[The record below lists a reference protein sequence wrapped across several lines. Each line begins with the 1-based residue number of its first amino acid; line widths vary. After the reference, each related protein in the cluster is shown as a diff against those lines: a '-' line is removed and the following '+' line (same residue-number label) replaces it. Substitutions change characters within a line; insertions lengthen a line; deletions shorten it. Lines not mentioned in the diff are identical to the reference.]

1 MRNKIEAAA
10 DSPSLDSSAYHCTRR
25 EENHEKE
32 AIAGDS
38 TEEAHLKAAVHKV
51 YADVVEESQ
60 QEAPQ
65 IAYRLK
71 RSRLKKTSCFSSSR
85 ATLQAVTPALAQ
97 SQYLPVWL
105 DSLQAM
111 EVFRSPLCGTNFEP
125 VSYLHIFFLQRK
137 RKKQSHS

>member
-71 RSRLKKTSCFSSSR
+71 RSRLKKTFLFFKFQGYFTGCDSHLSSESIS
-85 ATLQAVTPALAQ
+85 ACLT
-97 SQYLPVWL
+97 
-105 DSLQAM
+105 
-111 EVFRSPLCGTNFEP
+111 
-125 VSYLHIFFLQRK
+125 
-137 RKKQSHS
+137 